1 MYLKKSQFFFSL
13 TSTHLH
19 IGINTKAKV
28 TDHRPIPGKLSK
40 EEREEGW
47 CLVGIERGDGVASRT
62 RGHGWDSKRGK
73 IEKGNT
79 G

>member
-1 MYLKKSQFFFSL
+1 M
-13 TSTHLH
+13 
-19 IGINTKAKV
+19 
-28 TDHRPIPGKLSK
+28 TDHQPIPGKLSK